1 MYNYAM
7 LILKIVSNK
16 YLSIDTQENLN
27 FFYYFGIEL
36 LVFSYNKFSS
46 IYIGWINNIDVEI
59 NLDQSEKKQII
70 LT

>member
-46 IYIGWINNIDVEI
+46 I
-59 NLDQSEKKQII
+59 
-70 LT
+70 